1 MSIDDSDLLFR
12 NPTTGRILIEEH
24 TTRVYTAYEELYLRR
39 DDFSLADYLVA
50 LKEASGIVPVHE
62 FYQRL
67 AKRGDITTERYQ
79 SLLRERETFLKK
91 ELRKR
96 KEPAN
101 RKS

>member
-39 DDFSLADYLVA
+39 DGFSLADYLVA

-67 AKRGDITTERYQ
+67 AERKDITREHYQ
-79 SLLRERETFLKK
+79 SLLKDRDTLLEKKLKELDKLKK
-91 ELRKR
+91 K
-96 KEPAN
+96 
-101 RKS
+101 KS